1 MYFRILKV
9 VSKLSD
15 TQLIFPHYLFKNF
28 MVYFA
33 WFLLLLL
40 QVHCTVNSQLK
51 TGEVAPTD
59 SYHSLCVSL
68 IFRSFR
74 ATSPYPA
81 QLLLLT
87 EPGSQDP
94 TAPQAPQSSHLQDGQ
109 VLQTGTQAD
118 WHCSSRGRKW
128 GDVHHCLMARL
139 RTRGDLG
146 EGSGA
151 L

>member
-51 TGEVAPTD
+51 TGEVSPTD

-94 TAPQAPQSSHLQDGQ
+94 TAPQAPQSAHLQDGQ

-118 WHCSSRGRKW
+118 CHCS
-128 GDVHHCLMARL
+128 
-139 RTRGDLG
+139 
-146 EGSGA
+146 
-151 L
+151 